1 MLVLRTT
8 KRTPWLNKTT
18 RTLFGAF
25 IKPNAPLG
33 GGWEMVV
40 MMMSLVA
47 AVVWWRGDDVGG
59 RFGGVVMR
67 RWSVKCGDKV
77 MALAEDGDGRSGGP
91 VVVVIVEEVWCSV
104 VRSGGGGVIAVVTWG
119 W

>member
-18 RTLFGAF
+18 CTLFGDF
-25 IKPNAPLG
+25 IKPNEPLG

-40 MMMSLVA
+40 VMMSLVA
-47 AVVWWRGDDVGG
+47 AVVWQSGYDVSGG
-59 RFGGVVMR
+59 FGGVVMR
-67 RWSVKCGDKV
+67 RWSVGCGDEV
-77 MALAEDGDGRSGGP
+77 MASAKDGDGRSGGP
-91 VVVVIVEEVWCSV
+91 VVVVIVEEVWCLV
-104 VRSGGGGVIAVVTWG
+104 VRIGGGGVTAVVTWG